1 MITKEE
7 LLEIESNSRESFI
20 ELEKERILRMIKFA
34 ASFQKRT
41 CEVPYHPLL
50 DSFFEELIQGG
61 LKIESRTLDKITLSW
76 SN

>member
-1 MITKEE
+1 MTKEE
-7 LLEIESNSRESFI
+7 LWQMEIDYREKFI
-20 ELEKERILRMIKFA
+20 STSKRDIKDIITHAARSQRRI
-34 ASFQKRT
+34 

-76 SN
+76 